1 MSIKK
6 TVLSILYAL
15 ILSLGSAGAIPV
27 SASQLSIETE
37 TLGAGTSVELS
48 QIPAEKEEVELSLS
62 YGYQNT
68 AKPRRLLPVRMT
80 IKNNRDTALTGR
92 VELYMIESSDM
103 VYCYE
108 YPVSVEASGEQKI
121 SGNISI
127 GENVGELLAVLK
139 NDSGATLREETVRLN
154 IDSSGPALFI
164 GIISDDPTSLNFMSG
179 VSLNNTALKART
191 LFLNADELPTTEE
204 GLDQLDVIVISNY
217 NVNLLDDEVISVIWD
232 WVENGGILLL
242 GTGARH
248 NPIGDFMEYL
258 PETIIGSPEI
268 RPVNMGIRYSTEGLE
283 GAILNIPVS
292 DVYIDGG
299 IQKLTSDDVAVLTTV
314 KVGAGTVGIT
324 AYDLCD
330 ISEFCKE
337 QISYTDELLTSLI
350 GSAGIGRLSKTMESG
365 RDEYS
370 EISRLINVGNVDS
383 FPNLTLYL
391 LAALA
396 YVLLAGPGLYI
407 FLKQRGLSHI
417 YGLGVIGA
425 SVTASA
431 LIWFMGMGTRLD
443 GPFINFASI
452 REISPEGE
460 SETDFIGIASPYN
473 SSVRIGL
480 DTSYT
485 VRPIIG
491 ADESGKSLSGAVTDN
506 TLKRITV
513 DYGKDMTYV
522 ETQNMK
528 PFTEAVFELNKSEK
542 NTDENPISSELY
554 IFDRRV
560 EGSISNNS
568 EENLKNVTL
577 LLYGGV
583 LKIGDIGAGESRR
596 ITGGEISFAPTGMPY
611 IIGNYVMGVDD
622 DSRSSDREYMSDLS
636 GSGLIEYYMEN
647 SLGDYY
653 GGAKLIAFSENE
665 DAPGSLSDSGT
676 DCYGTTLIAMDAG
689 AGFEHNGEVY
699 RVALSEEPK
708 LISGEYNVY
717 DNTTGG
723 NAAVIL
729 EYFLGTDVNITGLE
743 FNSLSEEFEG
753 MRDRDQNALYAFDGD
768 IALYNYYTSSYDNME
783 SGKMSFD
790 ADELTAYLSPGN
802 SITVRY
808 IPKES
813 TSSDAAVFLP
823 IPAITGEKL

>member
-6 TVLSILYAL
+6 TVLSISYAL
-15 ILSLGSAGAIPV
+15 ILSLGFTGAFPAA
-27 SASQLSIETE
+27 ASQLS
-37 TLGAGTSVELS
+37 LDSGAGASAETSRVSAGKDEL
-48 QIPAEKEEVELSLS
+48 ELSLS

-80 IKNNRDTALTGR
+80 VKNNRDTALTGS

-108 YPVSVEASGEQKI
+108 YPVNVEALSEQRL

-139 NDSGATLREETVRLN
+139 DENGATLREETVRLN
-154 IDSSGPALFI
+154 IDSAGPALFI

-248 NPIGDFMEYL
+248 NPIGDFMDYL

-268 RPVNMGIRYSTEGLE
+268 RPVNMGIMYSSEGLE

-350 GSAGIGRLSKTMESG
+350 GSSGIGRLSKTMEAG

-370 EISRLINVGNVDS
+370 EISRLINVGNVES

-396 YVLLAGPGLYI
+396 YVILAGPGLYI

-417 YGLGVIGA
+417 YGPGVIAA

-431 LIWFMGMGTRLD
+431 LIWFMGIGTRLD

-452 REISPEGE
+452 KEINSEGE
-460 SETDFIGIASPYN
+460 SETDFIGVASPYN
-473 SSVRIGL
+473 NMVRIGI
-480 DTSYT
+480 DTNYT
-485 VRPIIG
+485 IRPIIG
-491 ADESGKSLSGAVTDN
+491 ADESGKSLAGAVTDS

-513 DYGKDMTYV
+513 DYGEENTYV
-522 ETQNMK
+522 ETENMK
-528 PFTEAVFELNKSEK
+528 PFTEAIFELNKSEK
-542 NTDENPISSELY
+542 NTGAEPVSSDLY
-554 IFDRRV
+554 IYDRRV

-568 EENLKNVTL
+568 GEDLKNVTL
-577 LLYGGV
+577 LIYGGV
-583 LKIGDIGAGESRR
+583 FKIGDISAGESKR

-611 IIGNYVMGVDD
+611 MVGNYIMDIYDD
-622 DSRSSDREYMSDLS
+622 GRSSDREYMSSLS
-636 GSGLIEYYMEN
+636 ESGLIEYYMEN
-647 SLGDYY
+647 SVGDYY
-653 GGAKLIAFSENE
+653 SGAKLIAFSENE
-665 DAPGSLSDSGT
+665 TAPESLAASGI
-676 DCYGTTLIAMDAG
+676 DCYGTTLIATDAK
-689 AGFEHNGEVY
+689 AVFEHNGEIY

-743 FNSLSEEFEG
+743 LNRLSEEFEG
-753 MRDRDQNALYAFDGD
+753 MRDRDGNSLYAFDGD

-783 SGKMSFD
+783 SGKMRFN

-813 TSSDAAVFLP
+813 TSSDSAVFLP